1 MSIPAEPIT
10 APAGPRELSRR
21 HDPRELVEVALSRWG
36 VLAAL
41 SVLAAASLALRVRGL
56 SVHYWVDEGLSV
68 GIAGHPLSEIPHLLR
83 QDGSPPLYYVLL
95 HFWMSAFGKGEVAT
109 HEFSLVCALLA
120 IPVSYW
126 AGSSLASKRAGLI
139 CAVIAAFVP
148 YLTEYGQETRMYSML
163 ALEAIVVATS
173 FVHAFVR
180 RDRRYLPAFTVALAA
195 AMYTHNW
202 ALYLAALCGVA
213 FLFCVWQARERRPL
227 WKDGLLAF
235 GGVALMYAPWL
246 PTVAYQA
253 SHTGAPWALKPD
265 LWGMTQGLYFIVGGR
280 GAAVAV
286 GTAAG
291 VGLVAIWEAEKRD
304 KQLLPA
310 LMTLAIIALGTLLLA
325 WAYAKVTPSWAN
337 RYLAVIVGPLLVLFG
352 IAISRA
358 GRLGLVLFALA
369 VSYWVLDPV
378 NYKLWSK
385 SNVAEVAARIHHDI
399 TPGSLV
405 LSTQPEQVPTLSYYL
420 PDVHSFGAPLSS
432 SPVRDPHIVDWRMAL
447 GRFRHAT
454 VPRTLDPLLSRLQPG
469 ARVVLVTP
477 LNLPK
482 QPLWMALIHR
492 SSNRWESAL
501 EHDNGLRLIGS
512 TNANQQGSGLA
523 VRATVFAVR

>member
-1 MSIPAEPIT
+1 MSVPAEPIT
-10 APAGPRELSRR
+10 APAAPRELAR
-21 HDPRELVEVALSRWG
+21 DPRELVEGALSRWG

-68 GIAGHPLSEIPHLLR
+68 GIAGHPLSQIPHLLR
-83 QDGSPPLYYVLL
+83 EDGSPPLYYVLL
-95 HFWMSAFGKGEVAT
+95 HLWMSAFGKGEVTT
-109 HEFSLVCALLA
+109 HEFSLIPALLA

-126 AGSSLASKRAGLI
+126 AGSSLASKRTGLI

-148 YLTEYGQETRMYSML
+148 YFTMYGQETRMYSLL

-173 FVHAFVR
+173 FVRAFVR
-180 RDRRYLPAFTVALAA
+180 RDRRYLPLFAVSLVAAI
-195 AMYTHNW
+195 YTHNW
-202 ALYLAALCGVA
+202 ALYLAVFCGVA
-213 FLFCVWQARERRPL
+213 FLYCVWQAPARRPL
-227 WKDGLLAF
+227 WKDGILAF

-253 SHTGAPWALKPD
+253 SHTGAPWALKPN

-291 VGLVAIWEAEKRD
+291 VGLVAVWEAERRER
-304 KQLLPA
+304 QLLRTLIP
-310 LMTLAIIALGTLLLA
+310 LAIIALGTLLLA
-325 WAYAKVTPSWAN
+325 WVYAKVTPSWAN

-358 GRLGLVLFALA
+358 GRLGLVLLALA

-405 LSTQPEQVPTLSYYL
+405 LSTQPEQVPTLAYYL
-420 PDVHSFGAPLSS
+420 PDVHRFGTPLS
-432 SPVRDPHIVDWRMAL
+432 PGQVPDAHIVDWRMAL
-447 GRFRHAT
+447 DHFRAAS
-454 VPRTLDPLLSRLQPG
+454 VAGTLDPLLRTLQPG
-469 ARVVLVTP
+469 QRLVLVAPT
-477 LNLPK
+477 NLPK
-482 QPLWMALIHR
+482 QPLWMKLIHR
-492 SSNRWESAL
+492 SSDRWETRLS
-501 EHDNGLRLIGS
+501 HDRALRLIGS
-512 TNANQQGSGLA
+512 TNADQQGSGLA
-523 VRATVFAVR
+523 VRATVYAVR